1 VRFVQDHNFA
11 SRSRRRVPHH
21 LAQLA
26 DLVDAAVRRRVDL
39 NHVQRGPRR
48 NIFARIALPARLRCR
63 PLHAIQRFR
72 QDPRRRRFSHAP
84 RPRKNVR
91 VRHAVILD
99 RVFQCFCYVLL
110 ADEIVK
116 RLRAPLAGY
125 DLVAH
130 LRVLSDSFSV
140 LSEYKKPHSFSNIST
155 SDLRLT
161 TKN

>member
-1 VRFVQDHNFA
+1 MRFVEYHNFA

-39 NHVQRGPRR
+39 NHVQRSPRR
-48 NIFARIALPARLRCR
+48 NLFAGIALPARLRRR
-63 PLHAIQRFR
+63 PLHAIQRLR

-99 RVFQCFCYVLL
+99 RVFQRLGYVLL

-130 LRVLSDSFSV
+130 GKVFSCQFSV
-140 LSEYKKPHSFSNIST
+140 FSKEKI
-155 SDLRLT
+155 LR
-161 TKN
+161 

>member
-1 VRFVQDHNFA
+1 MPRF
-11 SRSRRRVPHH
+11 
-21 LAQLA
+21 
-26 DLVDAAVRRRVDL
+26 DAASISITSSEV
-39 NHVQRGPRR
+39 
-48 NIFARIALPARLRCR
+48 PA
-63 PLHAIQRFR
+63 AISLQE
-72 QDPRRRRFSHAP
+72 SHAP
-84 RPRKNVR
+84 HPRKNVR

-125 DLVAH
+125 DLIAH